1 MIKIIDNFL
10 DDTLFNYITTQMLS
24 ENFSWFYCDGK
35 SFIGDNH
42 IQFQHNFYNHN
53 TINSKYFDSIALPI
67 LQKLN
72 YKYIVKVKANMTP
85 RYQSIINHQ
94 LHNDVNIDCNTS
106 ILYLNDNDGKTIFEN
121 KEEVN
126 SVKNRMIIFPST
138 LKHAGTTHT
147 NTKHRMV
154 INFNFL

>member
-1 MIKIIDNFL
+1 M
-10 DDTLFNYITTQMLS
+10 
-24 ENFSWFYCDGK
+24 
-35 SFIGDNH
+35 
-42 IQFQHNFYNHN
+42 
-53 TINSKYFDSIALPI
+53 A
-67 LQKLN
+67 
-72 YKYIVKVKANMTP
+72 

-94 LHNDVNIDCNTS
+94 LHNDVNIDCNTA

-121 KEEVN
+121 EEKVN
-126 SVKNRMIIFPST
+126 SVKNRMIIFPSN